1 MVQDVS
7 CGSYPFSLSN
17 VVPGVV
23 DAAKDARAAE
33 ILFLM
38 TYDCEAP
45 VFDGYSKAGCC
56 KSVMQFDVGLGA

>member
-1 MVQDVS
+1 
-7 CGSYPFSLSN
+7 
-17 VVPGVV
+17 V